1 MGDRPAALELGGSV
15 SRFCAQRFLRLLID
29 KRVAEPTCE
38 ADGITLIQNVQGV
51 ADFVGLPAD
60 TVPADDASFLDG
72 STLVVPWPITLLIAR
87 AACTRYPSEI
97 LAEYNL
103 RDATLRPQNIPGNR
117 HPQISAVDAGTAI
130 F

>member
-51 ADFVGLPAD
+51 ADFVGLPVD

-72 STLVVPWPITLLIAR
+72 STLVVPWLITLLIAK
-87 AACTRYPSEI
+87 AACTRYPSGI
-97 LAEYNL
+97 LAECDL
-103 RDATLRPQNIPGNR
+103 RHAKLRL
-117 HPQISAVDAGTAI
+117 
-130 F
+130 